1 MGIEELIR
9 EFLNE
14 EVQDDEIENSIW
26 LFFGYLSDDCD
37 IEDIEEVDRETIE
50 EFLSWWY
57 LQDPLIMSA
66 ERAAYLMVSLVIFFD
81 WLYVRYGN
89 ELIGDVKDVCHEL
102 VKDLP
107 RVLMVDWSEIAP
119 DATDPSDIDRDLEA
133 EYRAKGVTEVAGDY
147 FEIAELNLTR
157 DSMCLEDIYTGE
169 KFQTKVT
176 EVARGWLKEGD
187 ILRGDIGKIGD
198 RWVIVDFWGIYPHMA
213 KWYIIG

>member
-1 MGIEELIR
+1 MNIVSSSIVKLCKGYITLYKEDNKYFFFNGAREKVGIEELIR

-102 VKDLP
+102 VRDLP

-119 DATDPSDIDRDLEA
+119 DATDPSDID
-133 EYRAKGVTEVAGDY
+133 
-147 FEIAELNLTR
+147 
-157 DSMCLEDIYTGE
+157 STG
-169 KFQTKVT
+169 Q
-176 EVARGWLKEGD
+176 KE
-187 ILRGDIGKIGD
+187 
-198 RWVIVDFWGIYPHMA
+198 
-213 KWYIIG
+213 